1 MKRLLREPLLHF
13 FGLGVLLF
21 AAYGWLQGG
30 VFSSP
35 DEIVVSSGQVANLR
49 QQFERVWQR
58 PPTAQELQGLVD
70 NWVREE
76 IFYRESVAMGLN
88 RDDPVVRRRI
98 QQKLEFIMDSAAPAA
113 PTDAELQ
120 GCLDEH
126 ANRYR
131 AEPRYAL
138 RQIYFDPRK
147 HGERLDDDLAAARR
161 ALESGRAVAGDP
173 TMLPAEAQGDLHEI
187 ARNFGSEFAM
197 ALAELPTGSWQGP
210 VASGFGL
217 HLVQLTASE
226 PGRQPTLAEVRE
238 AVERDFLHA
247 RTEEAKSAYYK
258 RLREDYTVRI
268 EADAIAAS
276 GPAG

>member
-1 MKRLLREPLLHF
+1 MKKLLREPLLHF

-21 AAYGWLQGG
+21 AVYGWLQGG

-35 DEIVVSSGQVANLR
+35 NEIVVSSGQVANLR

-58 PPTAQELQGLVD
+58 PPSAQELQGLID

-76 IFYRESVAMGLN
+76 IFYREGVAMGLD

-98 QQKLEFIMDSAAPAA
+98 QQKLEFIMDSASPAA

-120 GCLDEH
+120 SWLEQH

-138 RQIYFDPRK
+138 RQVYFDPQK

-161 ALESGRAVAGDP
+161 ALEAGHAVAGDP

-187 ARNFGSEFAM
+187 ARSFGSEFAM
-197 ALAELPTGSWQGP
+197 ALAELPTSSWQGP

-247 RTEEAKSAYYK
+247 RTEEAKSAYYE
-258 RLREDYTVRI
+258 RLREGYTVRI
-268 EADAIAAS
+268 EAGAIAAS